1 MPDVKMNYGSMEKMA
16 KEFKAAKQKLE
27 ESAGQMIAIDM
38 KLYAESALVGA
49 GGTAFSEAIRDKL
62 IPRMGKLILKM
73 EELEQDIKGAV
84 SATRDGVKTAQSRF
98 K

>member
-1 MPDVKMNYGSMEKMA
+1 VPDVKMNYGSMEKMA
-16 KEFKAAKQKLE
+16 KEFKGASKAVDEAQNAVTKLFLKCTE
-27 ESAGQMIAIDM
+27 G
-38 KLYAESALVGA
+38 ALVGQ
-49 GGTAFSEAIRDKL
+49 GGDAYTDALMSKL
-62 IPRMGKLILKM
+62 LPRLIFLGLKM

>member
-16 KEFKAAKQKLE
+16 KEFKGANKQIQESMRAMKKITKMAEDGALNGLGGDAFQEAITQKL
-27 ESAGQMIAIDM
+27 
-38 KLYAESALVGA
+38 L
-49 GGTAFSEAIRDKL
+49 
-62 IPRMGKLILKM
+62 PRMTKLSEKM
-73 EELEQDIKGAV
+73 AELAQDMKGAV